1 MTVFISHSFDNKPEF
16 ANVTESL
23 DRLKVPYWRPAEIKT
38 GGASLR
44 DQLRAAVQTCSVC
57 VFIATHASVKSS
69 WCGAELGAFWG
80 AGTPIIVY
88 VADSSLPE
96 KHLPPILQGDAW
108 ERTLAVVASRAAE
121 LVSHDQSGA
130 YTAPQPSTLVSNM
143 NASQL
148 EKVVTGALSLA
159 LAQAAD
165 EPAGINVETAASE
178 ATGRTLRARA
188 TVGLLGEDPED
199 DWKRRILWV
208 DDHPGNNQRERKVF
222 ESFGI
227 EFTLARST
235 REALSVL
242 DERRFGAIIS
252 DMGRAEGPDEGF
264 ALLNEVRS
272 RDLSTPFFL
281 YTGVAARQHRLEAS
295 ARGAQG
301 VTNMAAE
308 LVDMVTAALGK
319 AV

>member
-1 MTVFISHSFDNKPEF
+1 MTAFISHSFDNKPEF
-16 ANVTESL
+16 ENVTEWL
-23 DRLKVPYWRPAEIKT
+23 DQLNVPYWRPAEIKT
-38 GGASLR
+38 GSASLR

-88 VADSSLPE
+88 LADSSLPE

-108 ERTLAVVASRAAE
+108 ERKLSVVASRAAE
-121 LVSHDQSGA
+121 LVSHHQSGA
-130 YTAPQPSTLVSNM
+130 HTAPEPSTLVSNM

-159 LAQAAD
+159 LAQVAD
-165 EPAGINVETAASE
+165 EPAGIDVETVASE
-178 ATGRTLRARA
+178 ATDRTLRGRA
-188 TVGLLGEDPED
+188 KVGLLGEDPAEN
-199 DWKRRILWV
+199 WKRHILWV
-208 DDHPGNNQRERKVF
+208 DDNPGNNQRERKVF

-252 DMGRAEGPDEGF
+252 DMGRVEGPEEGF
-264 ALLNEVRS
+264 TLLNEVRS
-272 RDLSTPFFL
+272 RDLLTPFFL
-281 YTGVAARQHRLEAS
+281 YTGASARRLRLEAA

-301 VTNMAAE
+301 LTSAPGE
-308 LVDMVTAALGK
+308 LVDIVTTALGK
-319 AV
+319 TV